1 MEATSRTESKLPVL
15 WGVYVKA
22 RSREHAE
29 AIHQDISTYLQYVL
43 GVRPMIVIMRSLPPE
58 IEAQRVPEMESQ
70 PNDAA
75 SLAAHGPDGGHDVI
89 AQEIQNQSCPW
100 MPWQPTDS
108 DPGSE
113 AATAVPPHV
122 CPPIRISP
130 ISWRQR
136 ILIAMLWLT
145 VIALV
150 FFLLDCW
157 RAVWTQ
163 S

>member
-100 MPWQPTDS
+100 MPWQPA
-108 DPGSE
+108 E
-113 AATAVPPHV
+113 AATAVPPV
-122 CPPIRISP
+122 EMAKPIKPKTCPPIEALPTRWP
-130 ISWRQR
+130 NRLW
-136 ILIAMLWLT
+136 IAMLWA
-145 VIALV
+145 ALILIGTWILCV
-150 FFLLDCW
+150 
-157 RAVWTQ
+157 R
-163 S
+163 